1 MSEEILVSELF
12 QSLEKL
18 YKEKGFISLVDIIT
32 ARKTYGKIYTNEEII
47 EAAKSR
53 DIEYRE
59 SDDDTDEFDG
69 EPTEADLSGKTNE
82 DDDIPLSDDYDEF
95 DDVDPTVA
103 ELNEIEKEV
112 EEDDFSSKKEKKD
125 EKTEDEEEDDEEE
138 EEEESEEEFPEEN
151 MNEWKD
157 TDEEA
162 ESSERFIDISSFS
175 DTSSEHRAVHTSS
188 SKYDTS
194 QDDPIRLYLK
204 EIGNEKL
211 LTGEQEVE
219 LAKQMEKGAQIVNSV
234 IRESGILISFFTEV
248 IKHINTKIDEE
259 SEDALSPEDIKE
271 FLSVQKRYNLN
282 YKDALGKEF
291 ARQIAEYNE
300 AKSRLLLAG
309 DEGDREGEIKKKR
322 EELLDRLGGHPNEKS
337 PIYEGK
343 KRSDF
348 ETREEWIEFCREAS
362 RRYAIKENRQIQA
375 SIKKEEEERNEA
387 AQALAAEKDAAFREE
402 HKDMKPQELE
412 NAIARLH
419 NEIKKENAAIS
430 QSLAKK
436 FKDAEKEIESLEANK
451 YIPVTDWV
459 GSIELQQEEIDAL
472 TDRFINAKNTIIE
485 CTKKKNEIEKR
496 LRISSSRELRQLGR
510 DLATRNKAQA
520 IEESLNLSSDEIK
533 DLIKDLQLTE
543 KELRTIEN
551 DFECS
556 TDKVIENVKNI
567 QYGQVILKQAKDR
580 LIKANLRLVVS
591 IAKKYTNRG
600 LQFFDLVQEGNIG
613 LIKAVEK
620 FEYAKGF
627 KFSTYATWW
636 IRQAI
641 TRSISDQARTIRV
654 PVHMIEQINKVVRV
668 SRNLMQT
675 LGREPTDREIADEL
689 EWPESKV
696 KTVKSVARE
705 PISLE
710 TPVGE
715 EEDSVLSD
723 FIEDKDAENPAN
735 QTAYK
740 LLQDKIRELLSTL
753 PEREQEVLR
762 MRFGLD
768 DGYALTLEEVGL
780 YFDVTRERI
789 RQIEAK
795 ALRRL
800 RHPKRSRQLKDWS

>member
-1 MSEEILVSELF
+1 MTEEILSSELF
-12 QSLEKL
+12 LSLEKL
-18 YKEKGFISLVDIIT
+18 GKDKGYVTLVDIIT
-32 ARKTYGKIYTNEEII
+32 ARKSYGKSFSNDEII
-47 EAAKSR
+47 EAMKIKDLR
-53 DIEYRE
+53 YVENEDEI
-59 SDDDTDEFDG
+59 DEFED
-69 EPTEADLSGKTNE
+69 EPTEADLSAKENE
-82 DDDIPLSDDYDEF
+82 DEIPLSDDYDEF
-95 DDVDPTVA
+95 DDVDPTVD

-112 EEDDFSSKKEKKD
+112 AEDEFSAPEKKEKKEEEEED
-125 EKTEDEEEDDEEE
+125 EEEEEEDDEE
-138 EEEESEEEFPEEN
+138 FPEDN
-151 MNEWKD
+151 MNEWKG
-157 TDEEA
+157 TDEDA
-162 ESSERFIDISSFS
+162 ETSERFIDISSFS
-175 DTSSEHRAVHTSS
+175 DSSAEHRASHTAA

-219 LAKQMEKGAQIVNSV
+219 LAKQMEKGAMIVNSV
-234 IRESGILISFFTEV
+234 IRESGILISFFTSV
-248 IKHINTKIDEE
+248 IKQINTKIDED

-282 YKDALGKEF
+282 YKDALGKDF

-300 AKSRLLLAG
+300 DKQKVLLAG
-309 DEGDREGEIKKKR
+309 DDGENYKTLLHKR
-322 EELLDRLGGHPNEKS
+322 EDLLDRLGGHPNEKS
-337 PIYEGK
+337 PIYEGR
-343 KRSDF
+343 KRADF

-362 RRYAIKENRQIQA
+362 RRYAIRENRQIQA
-375 SIKKEEEERNEA
+375 DIKREEEERNSSIIQI
-387 AQALAAEKDAAFREE
+387 AQEKDEKFRQE
-402 HKDMKPQELE
+402 HQDMKSQELE
-412 NAIARLH
+412 AAIQKLH
-419 NEIKKENAAIS
+419 NDLKKENLNIS

-436 FKDAEKEIESLEANK
+436 FKDAEKEIESLEANR

-459 GSIELQQEEIDAL
+459 GSIELQEEEIDAL
-472 TDRFINAKNTIIE
+472 TEMFINARDTIVE
-485 CTKKKNEIEKR
+485 CTKKKKEIEER
-496 LRISSSRELRQLGR
+496 LRISSTRELRQLGR
-510 DLATRNKAQA
+510 DLATRSKAQS
-520 IEESLNLSSDEIK
+520 IEASLGLSSDEIK
-533 DLIKDLQLTE
+533 ELIKDLQLTE

-556 TDKVIENVKNI
+556 TDTVLENVKNI
-567 QYGQVILKQAKDR
+567 QYGQTILKSAKDR

-668 SRNLMQT
+668 SRQLMQT
-675 LGREPTDREIADEL
+675 LGREPTDREIADIL

>member
-1 MSEEILVSELF
+1 MAEEILSSELF
-12 QSLEKL
+12 LSLEKL
-18 YKEKGFISLVDIIT
+18 GKDKGYITLVDIIT
-32 ARKTYGKIYTNEEII
+32 ARKSYGKAFSNDEII
-47 EAAKSR
+47 EAVKTR
-53 DIEYRE
+53 DIRYVETE
-59 SDDDTDEFDG
+59 DEVDDYDE
-69 EPTEADLSGKTNE
+69 EPTEADLSAKE
-82 DDDIPLSDDYDEF
+82 SDDDIPLSEDYDEF
-95 DDVDPTVA
+95 DDVDPTVD

-112 EEDDFSSKKEKKD
+112 AEDDYPSEKKKEKK
-125 EKTEDEEEDDEEE
+125 EEEDEDDEDEEE
-138 EEEESEEEFPEEN
+138 EEGEEEFPEEN
-151 MNEWKD
+151 MNEWKG
-157 TDEEA
+157 TDEDA
-162 ESSERFIDISSFS
+162 ETSERFIDISSFS
-175 DTSSEHRAVHTSS
+175 DTTSEHRSGHTAAA
-188 SKYDTS
+188 KYDTS

-219 LAKQMEKGAQIVNSV
+219 LAKQMEKGAMIVNSV
-234 IRESGILISFFTEV
+234 IRESGILISFFTSV
-248 IKHINTKIDEE
+248 IKQINTKIDEE

-291 ARQIAEYNE
+291 ARQIADYNE
-300 AKSRLLLAG
+300 EKQKVLLAG
-309 DEGDREGEIKKKR
+309 DDGESYKAILRKR

-362 RRYAIKENRQIQA
+362 RRYAIRENRQIQA
-375 SIKKEEEERNEA
+375 DIKKEEEERNSSILII
-387 AQALAAEKDAAFREE
+387 AQEKDQKFREE
-402 HKDMKPQELE
+402 HQDMKPQELE
-412 NAIARLH
+412 NAIQKLH
-419 NEIKKENAAIS
+419 NELKKENMNIS

-436 FKDAEKEIESLEANK
+436 FKDAEKEIESLESNK

-472 TDRFINAKNTIIE
+472 TQMFLNAKNTIIE
-485 CTKKKNEIEKR
+485 CTAKKKEIESK
-496 LRISSSRELRQLGR
+496 LRISSTRELRQLGR
-510 DLATRNKAQA
+510 DLATRSKAQA
-520 IEESLNLSSDEIK
+520 IEQTLGLSSDDIK
-533 DLIKDLQLTE
+533 ELIKDLQLTE

-556 TDKVIENVKNI
+556 TDTVLENVKNI
-567 QYGQVILKQAKDR
+567 QYGQTILKLAKDR

-668 SRNLMQT
+668 SRQLMQT
-675 LGREPTDREIADEL
+675 LGREPTDKEIADML
-689 EWPESKV
+689 DWPESKV